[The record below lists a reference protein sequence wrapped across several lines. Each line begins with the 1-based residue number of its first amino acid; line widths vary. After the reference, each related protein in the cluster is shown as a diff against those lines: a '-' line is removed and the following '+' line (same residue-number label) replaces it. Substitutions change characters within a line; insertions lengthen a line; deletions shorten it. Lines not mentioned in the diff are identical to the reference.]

1 MIAQHSAGAIG
12 GLLAWGFV
20 IENLL
25 NVFLPAR
32 ASRLLPFLAG
42 NRLLDPRVRPRLVGA
57 HCDCLQPPTER
68 AGVRRLHFD
77 GDRRRDGAAVAPRPG
92 VISRERP

>member
-57 HCDCLQPPTER
+57 HCDCLQPPTDALVFGAYTAMAIA
-68 AGVRRLHFD
+68 AGTVLL
-77 GDRRRDGAAVAPRPG
+77 
-92 VISRERP
+92 